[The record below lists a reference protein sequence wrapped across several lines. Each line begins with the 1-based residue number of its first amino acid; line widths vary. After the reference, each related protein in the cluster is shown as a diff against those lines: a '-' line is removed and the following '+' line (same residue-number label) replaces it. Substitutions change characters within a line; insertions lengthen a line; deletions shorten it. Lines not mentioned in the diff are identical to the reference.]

1 MTRNLPELG
10 GGLAGVLAGV
20 LAGGPVA
27 PVRSHHMAKPYDE
40 IPDRRRIVRRRAL
53 EEALAALVEDMPSG
67 GEPPRTAVL
76 ALLRDALTAGRS
88 EIRRRFEEEK
98 GALRNDGPAVLIA
111 TSYLMDQIV
120 RVLFDF
126 ADQYAYPAANP
137 SAAERLGVVAT
148 GGYGRGELAPLSDID
163 LLFLR
168 PYKQTP
174 RGEQI
179 VEFMLYLLWDLGLK
193 VGHAT
198 RTVEESLRYA
208 ERDQTIRTA
217 LLEARYLWG
226 DRELFDELTRGF
238 AQKFYVGDG
247 HDFVEAKLA
256 ERDQRHHRMGDS
268 RYVVEPNVKEG
279 KGGLRDLHLLFW
291 IAKYLY
297 RVREPGELVAKGVLT
312 RGEARH
318 FERAERFFAT
328 VRCHIHYLT
337 GRADDRLSFD
347 LQREIATRLGYQ
359 DRPGSRGVERFTK
372 HYYLHAKTVGDLTRI
387 FVAALEDSRRRKPKL
402 AALWQTL
409 RPRQLD
415 GFRLDGERL
424 AVATPDAFAK
434 DPAAILRLFHV
445 AQENGL
451 DIHPATLRLITQNI
465 RLVDRLRSDPE
476 ANRLFMEMLTSPN
489 DPETTLRRLN
499 EAGVFGRFIPDF
511 GRVVAQTQHDMY
523 HTYTVD
529 EHTIRAIGILSR
541 IESGVLKED
550 HPLSADVVHKIL
562 SRPVLYLAVLLHDI
576 AKGRGGDHS
585 ILGADVAMQ
594 LGPRLGLSA
603 AETETV
609 AWLVRYHLAMSGTA
623 FQRDLMDPKTIDTFA
638 ALVQSPERL
647 RLLLVLTVCDI
658 RAVGPNVWNN
668 WKAALL
674 RQLYGATEQVLSG
687 GTLAGGRGERLKHIQ
702 AEVADRLAGW
712 PDADKDAHFAR
723 GYAPYWLSFPP
734 ETLVRQAELVRG
746 AERDK
751 QPLAI
756 EHRVDVERSV
766 TEVTIYT
773 LDTHGLFARLAGA
786 MAISGANIVD
796 AKIFTLANGMAL
808 DTFWLQDLEGKP
820 FDGPQRLAR
829 LAARVELALS
839 NRLDVQRE
847 LDSQRASWPK
857 RDRVFTVEPRVLID
871 NNASDTFTVIE
882 VNGRDRPGFLH
893 VVTRA
898 LTRVNLQIASAHV
911 TTYGERAVDV
921 FYVKDLFGLKVVNQ
935 EKLKQVATAV
945 ETAIRDFDARFDP
958 VAKAAE

>member
-1 MTRNLPELG
+1 
-10 GGLAGVLAGV
+10 
-20 LAGGPVA
+20 
-27 PVRSHHMAKPYDE
+27 MATPYDS
-40 IPDRRRIVRRRAL
+40 IPDRRTIVRRRAL
-53 EEALAALVEDMPSG
+53 EDSLAKLVEDVPTG
-67 GEPPRTAVL
+67 ADLPRPQVL
-76 ALLRDALTAGRS
+76 ALLREALATGRA
-88 EIRRRFEEEK
+88 EIRRRFEQPGPLK
-98 GALRNDGPAVLIA
+98 NDGPAVLAA
-111 TSYLMDQIV
+111 TSFLMDQLI
-120 RVLFDF
+120 RVVFDF
-126 ADQYAYPAANP
+126 ADGRAYPAANP
-137 SAAERLGVVAT
+137 STAERLGVVAT
-148 GGYGRGELAPLSDID
+148 GGFGRGEMAPLSDID

-217 LLEARYLWG
+217 LLEARYIWG
-226 DRELFDELTRGF
+226 DRELFDELVKGYAAKF
-238 AQKFYVGDG
+238 ASGDG
-247 HDFVEAKLA
+247 RDFVEAKLS
-256 ERDQRHHRMGDS
+256 ERDQRHTRMGDS

-279 KGGLRDLHLLFW
+279 KGGLRDLHTLFW

-297 RVREPGELVAKGVLT
+297 RVSKPAELVDKGVLT
-312 RGEARH
+312 KDEARH
-318 FERAERFFAT
+318 FERADRFLST
-328 VRCHIHYLT
+328 VRCHIHYLS

-347 LQREIATRLGYQ
+347 LQREIAARLGYQ
-359 DRPGSRGVERFTK
+359 DRPGSRGVERFMK

-402 AALWQTL
+402 AALWQSL

-424 AVATPDAFAK
+424 AAATPDAFEK
-434 DPAAILRLFHV
+434 DPVAILRLFHV
-445 AQENGL
+445 AQENEL

-465 RLVDRLRSDPE
+465 RLIDRLRNDPE
-476 ANRLFMEMLTSPN
+476 ANRLFMAMLTSRH

-499 EAGVFGRFIPDF
+499 EAGVFGRFVPDF
-511 GRVVAQTQHDMY
+511 GRIVAQTQHDMY

-529 EHTIRAIGILSR
+529 EHTIRAIGILAR
-541 IESGVLKED
+541 IENGTLKED
-550 HPLSADVVHKIL
+550 HPLSADVVHHIL

-585 ILGADVAMQ
+585 VLGADVAMT
-594 LGPRLGLSA
+594 LGPRLGLSE
-603 AETETV
+603 AETEAV
-609 AWLVRYHLAMSGTA
+609 AWLVRYHLAMSATA
-623 FQRDLMDPKTIDTFA
+623 FQRDLMDPKTIETFA

-658 RAVGPNVWNN
+658 RAVGPNVWNG

-674 RQLYGATEQVLSG
+674 RQLYNAAERVMSG
-687 GTLAGGRGERLKHIQ
+687 GTLSGGRAERIKAIQGEVGQRLTGWTE
-702 AEVADRLAGW
+702 AE
-712 PDADKDAHFAR
+712 KEEHFAR
-723 GYAPYWLSFPP
+723 GYAPYWLSFPID
-734 ETLVRQAELVRG
+734 TLARQAELVRR
-746 AERDK
+746 AERDH

-756 EHRVDVERSV
+756 EHRVEADRSV
-766 TEVTIYT
+766 TEITIYT

-808 DTFWLQDLEGKP
+808 DVFWIQDLEGKP

-829 LAARVELALS
+829 LAARVEISLS
-839 NRLDVQRE
+839 NRLDIARE
-847 LDSQRASWPK
+847 LDSQRSSWPK
-857 RDRVFTVEPRVLID
+857 RDRVFTVSPRVLID

-893 VVTRA
+893 IVTRA
-898 LTRVNLQIASAHV
+898 LTRLNLQIASAHI

-921 FYVKDLFGLKVVNQ
+921 FYVKDLFGLKVVNAD
-935 EKLKQVATAV
+935 KLKQISAEV
-945 ETAIRDFDARFDP
+945 EKSIRDFDARFEP
-958 VAKAAE
+958 AMKAAE

>member
-1 MTRNLPELG
+1 
-10 GGLAGVLAGV
+10 
-20 LAGGPVA
+20 
-27 PVRSHHMAKPYDE
+27 MARPYDR
-40 IPDRRRIVRRRAL
+40 IPDRRAIVRRREL
-53 EEALAALVEDMPSG
+53 EEALAHLVEDIPTGS
-67 GEPPRTAVL
+67 EPPRAEVL
-76 ALLRDALTAGRS
+76 GLFRKALADGRT
-88 EIRRRFEEEK
+88 EIRRRFEAT
-98 GALRNDGPAVLIA
+98 GPMRNDGAMVLDS
-111 TSYLMDQIV
+111 TSFLMDQIT

-126 ADQYAYPAANP
+126 ASEKVYPAANP
-137 SAAERLGVVAT
+137 SAAERLGLVAT
-148 GGYGRGELAPLSDID
+148 GGYGRGELAPLSDLD

-179 VEFMLYLLWDLGLK
+179 VEYMLYLLWDMGLK

-217 LLEARYLWG
+217 LLEARYIWG
-226 DRELFDELTRGF
+226 ERVLFDELMAGF
-238 AQKFYVGDG
+238 AQKFYGGDG
-247 HDFVEAKLA
+247 RDFVDAKLA
-256 ERDQRHHRMGDS
+256 ERDQRHQRMGDS

-279 KGGLRDLHLLFW
+279 KGGLRDLHTLYW

-297 RVREPGELVAKGVLT
+297 RVGSPAELVQKGVLT
-312 RGEARH
+312 KEEARQ
-318 FERAERFFAT
+318 FERSERFLGT
-328 VRCHIHYLT
+328 VRCHIHYIT
-337 GRADDRLSFD
+337 NRADDRLSFD
-347 LQREIATRLGYQ
+347 LQREIAGRLGYQ
-359 DRPGSRGVERFTK
+359 DRPGSRGVERFMK
-372 HYYLHAKTVGDLTRI
+372 HYYLHAKIVGDLTRI
-387 FVAALEDSRRRKPKL
+387 FVAALEDSRRRKPRL

-409 RPRQLD
+409 RPRELE
-415 GFRLDGERL
+415 GFKLDGERL
-424 AVATPDAFAK
+424 GVVSGEMFVR
-434 DPAAILRLFHV
+434 DPVAILRLFHV
-445 AQENGL
+445 AQENDL

-465 RLVDRLRSDPE
+465 KLVDRLRNDPE
-476 ANRLFMEMLTSPN
+476 ANRLFMEMLTSRH

-499 EAGVFGRFIPDF
+499 EAGVFGRFVPDF

-529 EHTIRAIGILSR
+529 EHTIRAIGLLSQ
-541 IESGVLKED
+541 IEAGGFKED
-550 HPLSADVVHKIL
+550 HPLSSDVVHKIL

-585 ILGADVAMQ
+585 LLGADVALQ

-609 AWLVRYHLAMSGTA
+609 SWLVRYHLAMSATA
-623 FQRDLMDPKTIDTFA
+623 FQRDLQDPKTIQDFA

-647 RLLLVLTVCDI
+647 RLLLILTVVDI
-658 RAVGPNVWNN
+658 RAVGPNVWNG

-674 RQLYGATEQVLSG
+674 RQLYAAAERVLSG
-687 GTLAGGRGERLKHIQ
+687 GTLAGGRGERIKFIQ
-702 AEVADRLAGW
+702 EEIAKRLTAWSDAE
-712 PDADKDAHFAR
+712 KEEHFAR
-723 GYAPYWLSFPP
+723 GYAPYWLSFDAD
-734 ETLVRQAELVRG
+734 TLARQAELVRR
-746 AERDK
+746 AEKEGR
-751 QPLAI
+751 PLAI
-756 EHRVDVERSV
+756 ESRVDTARAV

-808 DTFWLQDLEGKP
+808 DTFWIQDLEGKP

-829 LAARVELALS
+829 LAARVELSLS
-839 NRLDVQRE
+839 NRLDIQRE
-847 LDSQRASWPK
+847 LDNQRASWPK

-871 NNASDTFTVIE
+871 NNASDTFTVLE

-893 VVTRA
+893 AVTRA
-898 LTRVNLQIASAHV
+898 LTRLNLQIASAHI

-921 FYVKDLFGLKVVNQ
+921 FYIKDLFGLKVVNQ
-935 EKLKQVATAV
+935 AKLKQVSETV
-945 ETAIRDFDARFDP
+945 EQSIRDFDARFDP